1 VTLTSIAVCDLQDY
15 EAEWLNEAA
24 MIFQSTGLEGVRLID
39 LEPARD
45 ERGFFAR
52 TFCVEEFRAQ
62 GLETRFV
69 QHSVSFTV
77 RRGSIRGMHFQRA
90 PHEEVKLLTCIRGAI
105 HDVLIDLRP
114 QSSSYLRWE
123 SYRLTAESRRQ
134 LYVPAGLAHG
144 FQTLA
149 DDTEV
154 AYLISAFYA
163 PAAAAGIRH
172 DDPAFGI
179 SWPLLVADMSARD
192 RGWPDFA
199 TPPGPGTGSA
209 ISQ

>member
-1 VTLTSIAVCDLQDY
+1 MQFRPTKLA
-15 EAEWLNEAA
+15 
-24 MIFQSTGLEGVRLID
+24 GVRLIE

-52 TFCVEEFRAQ
+52 TFCAEEFAAA

-69 QHSVSFTV
+69 QHSLSHTA
-77 RRGSIRGMHFQRA
+77 RAGSVRGMHFQHP
-90 PHEEVKLLTCIRGAI
+90 PHQEVKLLHCVRGAI

-114 QSSSYLRWE
+114 RSPTYLQWE
-123 SYRLTAESRRQ
+123 GYELTPENRRQ

-149 DDTEV
+149 PDTEV

-163 PAAAAGIRH
+163 PAASAGVRH
-172 DDPAFGI
+172 DDPAFAI
-179 SWPLLVADMSARD
+179 AWPLPVADISAKD
-192 RGWPDFA
+192 RAWPDFRRD
-199 TPPGPGTGSA
+199 
-209 ISQ
+209 

>member
-1 VTLTSIAVCDLQDY
+1 MLFRPTRLA
-15 EAEWLNEAA
+15 
-24 MIFQSTGLEGVRLID
+24 GVRLID

-52 TFCVEEFRAQ
+52 TFCVEEFAAQ

-69 QHSVSFTV
+69 QHSLSHTA
-77 RRGSIRGMHFQRA
+77 RAGSVRGMHFQHA
-90 PHEEVKLLTCIRGAI
+90 PHQEVKLLQCVRGAI
-105 HDVLIDLRP
+105 HDVLVDLRP
-114 QSSSYLRWE
+114 ESPTHLQWE
-123 SYRLTAESRRQ
+123 GYELTLENRRQ

-149 DDTEV
+149 PDTEV

-163 PAAAAGIRH
+163 PTAAAGIRH

-179 SWPLLVADMSARD
+179 AWPLPVADISAKD
-192 RGWPDFA
+192 RAWPDF
-199 TPPGPGTGSA
+199 TPA
-209 ISQ
+209 

>member
-1 VTLTSIAVCDLQDY
+1 ML
-15 EAEWLNEAA
+15 
-24 MIFQSTGLEGVRLID
+24 FHPTGLAGVRLID

-52 TFCVEEFRAQ
+52 TFCVEELQAQ

-69 QHSVSFTV
+69 QHSVSYTT
-77 RRGSIRGMHFQRA
+77 RRGSVRGMHFQRA
-90 PHEEVKLLTCIRGAI
+90 PHEEVKLLTCLKGAI

-114 QSSSYLRWE
+114 DSPTYLRWE
-123 SYRLTAESRRQ
+123 SYHLTAESRRQ

-154 AYLISAFYA
+154 AYLISAFHT
-163 PAAAAGIRH
+163 PAAAAGVRY
-172 DDPAFGI
+172 DDPAFAI
-179 SWPLLVADMSARD
+179 PWPLPVADVSAKD
-192 RGWPDFA
+192 RAWPDF
-199 TPPGPGTGSA
+199 GPDFVRPA
-209 ISQ
+209 VR

>member
-1 VTLTSIAVCDLQDY
+1 
-15 EAEWLNEAA
+15 
-24 MIFQSTGLEGVRLID
+24 MIFHPTGLAGVRLID

-52 TFCVEEFRAQ
+52 TFCIEEFRAQ

-69 QHSVSFTV
+69 QHSLSFTA

-90 PHEEVKLLTCIRGAI
+90 PHEEVKVLTSVKGAI

-114 QSSSYLRWE
+114 DSPTYLRWE

-163 PAAAAGIRH
+163 PAAAAGFRH
-172 DDPAFGI
+172 DDPAFAI
-179 SWPLLVADMSARD
+179 PWPLPLADMSAKD
-192 RGWPDFA
+192 RAWPDFV
-199 TPPGPGTGSA
+199 PPAPEGGGPAVPQRGEREGA
-209 ISQ
+209 